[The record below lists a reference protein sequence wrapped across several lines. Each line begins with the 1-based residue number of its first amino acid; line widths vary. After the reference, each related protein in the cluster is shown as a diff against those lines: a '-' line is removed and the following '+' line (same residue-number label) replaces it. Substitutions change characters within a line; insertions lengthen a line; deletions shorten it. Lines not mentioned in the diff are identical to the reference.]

1 MALSEGDL
9 AKVRDFLLPVRQKWY
24 DIGLELKVESWEI
37 DEIKA
42 KYSNF
47 RICLREMLRARLR
60 SAGNPLTWNE
70 VTKAKRIYEKGLSL
84 EGKIADKCTGIAFIL
99 TFPTAKGDST
109 TLMTDPDAI
118 SSELCS
124 SALT

>member
-24 DIGLELKVESWEI
+24 DIGLELKVESWEL

-47 RICLREMLRARLR
+47 RVCLREMLRARLR
-60 SAGNPLTWNE
+60 SAGNPLTWKE
-70 VTKAKRIYEKGLSL
+70 LTKAKGINEKGLSL
-84 EGKIADKCTGIAFIL
+84 EGKIADNVLAFIYSQE
-99 TFPTAKGDST
+99 ST